1 MDLKKYRK
9 HIASKLLADIRVQA
23 NKAKS
28 IENGSY
34 HPNKPIKQQHVK
46 YAQPPTIN
54 EDDDDD
60 DDDEIEGGKFH
71 FMRTMKHIGKSV
83 AKDLGKVG
91 KAVKN
96 SAIKSGSEELGK
108 YVYNGLKTFG
118 SEALPVAEAYGPE
131 VGEAALLAAGLPDEK
146 PEKKPRKP
154 RKPTPQTEKQ
164 KRRQALV
171 KHLMNKHGVSLP
183 EASAIIKKHNMKY

>member
-1 MDLKKYRK
+1 MK
-9 HIASKLLADIRVQA
+9 
-23 NKAKS
+23 
-28 IENGSY
+28 
-34 HPNKPIKQQHVK
+34 
-46 YAQPPTIN
+46 
-54 EDDDDD
+54 
-60 DDDEIEGGKFH
+60 
-71 FMRTMKHIGKSV
+71 TMKHIGKSV

-183 EASAIIKKHNMKY
+183 ETSALIKKHNNMKY